1 MSSPDLNSS
10 RFRIFLILLFAVTLA
25 LILQYAFIML
35 KPGGGTARNAPQF
48 PAMERGAIYDRN
60 GRLLAIQT
68 RLDSVTAWIP
78 EFRDS
83 KLTAHLLAETLSLEE
98 DELFNRFSDPSRQGF
113 LYIKRLISPTE
124 SKRISQLMEEGQLP
138 GIHLE
143 KEHGRNYPEKN
154 LASHLIGYVGTDNT
168 GLDGIEYTFNQVLAP
183 PSITTGDEKILYG
196 NDIYLTIDINTQYI
210 TEKIARIAFKENNP
224 EGLMILVMGAKTGEF
239 YSMVSLPS
247 FDPNN
252 FSSYSREE
260 RNNLPVTLTYE
271 PGSVMKIFSLASFME
286 LGGVT
291 PLDRFDTRDSYNPEI
306 FQKYKIPPITDLG
319 NYGVLDPTGIL
330 VHSSNVGT
338 AMASDSVSA
347 TDHYN
352 MLKNFG
358 FGNKT
363 GIPLPGESSGI
374 LNTPGDWSIRSK
386 PTIAIGQEIGV
397 SALQMISA
405 ATVFTNGGVLLKPQI
420 IDKVVSP
427 DGKVLKEYGREPLR
441 EVVSPEVAETILLMM
456 EQVVSSPYG
465 TVRRAQVP
473 GLRISG
479 KSGTAQ
485 RIDPETGTYS
495 DEDFMA
501 SVLAVFPTE
510 DPELIVY
517 IIMQYPK
524 GQSYYGGRIA
534 SPIVK
539 ELAEALAPYYGI
551 PIQGNKVISHS
562 GSVRIPQEDPV
573 KIDMTLPDFT
583 GMSKREVIFAL
594 ENRDIPVSFKGD
606 GWVMFQFPPPG
617 EEITDETMVYLEF
630 K

>member
-1 MSSPDLNSS
+1 
-10 RFRIFLILLFAVTLA
+10 
-25 LILQYAFIML
+25 
-35 KPGGGTARNAPQF
+35 
-48 PAMERGAIYDRN
+48 MERGAIYDRN

-78 EFRDS
+78 EIRDREG
-83 KLTAHLLAETLSLEE
+83 TARLLSEALGL
-98 DELFNRFSDPSRQGF
+98 DYQELLNRFQDPSRQGF
-113 LYIKRLISPTE
+113 AYIKRLISPTE
-124 SKRISQLMEEGQLP
+124 SGKISQLMDEGSLP

-143 KEHGRNYPEKN
+143 KEHGRNYPEKE
-154 LASHLIGYVGTDNT
+154 LAAHLIGYVGTDNT
-168 GLDGIEYTFNQVLAP
+168 GLEGLEYTFNQVLAP
-183 PSITTGDEKILYG
+183 PSITTGDESLLYG
-196 NDIYLTIDINTQYI
+196 NDVYLTIDINTQYI
-210 TEKIARIAFKENNP
+210 TDKIARKAFEEHKP

-247 FDPNN
+247 FDPNR
-252 FSSYSREE
+252 FSSYSARQ

-286 LGGVT
+286 LGGIT
-291 PLDRFDTRDSYNPEI
+291 PQDTFDTRNSYNPEV
-306 FQKYKIPPITDLG
+306 FKKYNIPPITDLG
-319 NYGVLDPTGIL
+319 NYGILDPTGIL

-363 GIPLPGESSGI
+363 GIPLPGESNGI
-374 LNTPGDWSIRSK
+374 LNNPSDWSVRSK

-397 SALQMISA
+397 SALQMITA

-427 DGKVLKEYGREPLR
+427 EGSIVKDYSRETVR

-456 EQVVSSPYG
+456 EQAVASPYG

-501 SVLAVFPTE
+501 SVLATFPTE
-510 DPELIVY
+510 DPELIIYVLLE
-517 IIMQYPK
+517 YPK

-539 ELAEALAPYYGI
+539 ELAEALSPYYGI
-551 PIQGNKVISHS
+551 PIGGNQILEHS
-562 GSVRIPQEDPV
+562 GAVRIPDNTYKPIEE
-573 KIDMTLPDFT
+573 KLPDFT
-583 GMSKREVIFAL
+583 GMSKREVMYAL
-594 ENRDIPVSFKGD
+594 ENRGIPVTVKGE
-606 GWVMFQFPPPG
+606 GWAVFQFPPADT
-617 EEITDETMVYLEF
+617 EITDETTIYLEF

>member
-1 MSSPDLNSS
+1 MSSNDINSQ
-10 RFRIFLILLFAVTLA
+10 RFRIFLIILFIVTAA
-25 LILQYAFIML
+25 LIVQYAVIML
-35 KPGGGTARNAPQF
+35 APGNSSVKDAPQF
-48 PAMERGAIYDRN
+48 PNMERGGIYDRN

-68 RLDSVTAWIP
+68 RLDSVTGWIP
-78 EFRDS
+78 EF
-83 KLTAHLLAETLSLEE
+83 KNKENTARYLSEVLSLDETELLAR
-98 DELFNRFSDPSRQGF
+98 FNDPTRQGF

-124 SKRISQLMEEGQLP
+124 SHNLKILMGEVKLP
-138 GIHLE
+138 GIRLE
-143 KEHGRNYPEKN
+143 KEQGRNYPEKE

-168 GLDGIEYTFNQVLAP
+168 GLDGIEYTFNQILAP

-196 NDIYLTIDINTQYI
+196 NDIYLTIDVNTQYI
-210 TEKIARIAFKENNP
+210 TEQIARRAFEEHKP
-224 EGLMILVMGAKTGEF
+224 ESLMIMVMDAKTGEF
-239 YSMVSLPS
+239 YSYVSLPS

-260 RNNLPVTLTYE
+260 RNNLPATLTYE

-286 LGGVT
+286 LGGIKPQDT
-291 PLDRFDTRDSYNPEI
+291 FDTSNSYNPDI
-306 FQKYKIPPITDLG
+306 FKKYKIPPITDLG
-319 NYGVLDPTGIL
+319 QYGVLDTTGIL

-338 AMASDSVSA
+338 AMASDTVRSI
-347 TDHYN
+347 DHYN

-363 GIPLPGESSGI
+363 GIPLPGESNGI
-374 LNTPGDWSIRSK
+374 LNTAKKWSIRSK

-397 SALQMISA
+397 SALQMITA
-405 ATVFTNGGVLLKPQI
+405 ATVFTNSGILLKPKI

-427 DGKVLKEYGREPLR
+427 EGKIIKDYKRESVR
-441 EVVSPEVAETILLMM
+441 EVVSPEVAESILLMM
-456 EQVVSSPYG
+456 EQAVSSPQG

-501 SVLAVFPTE
+501 SVLAIFPTE
-510 DPELIVY
+510 DPKLIVY
-517 IIMQYPK
+517 VIIEDPK

-539 ELAEALAPYYGI
+539 ELAETLSPYYGI
-551 PIQGNKVISHS
+551 AIEDNQLLEHSSSVI
-562 GSVRIPQEDPV
+562 IPSRNFL
-573 KIDMTLPDFT
+573 KIDSTIPDFK
-583 GMSKREVIFAL
+583 GMSKRDVLFSL
-594 ENRDIPVSFKGD
+594 DNSDIPLNLKGE
-606 GWVMFQFPPPG
+606 GWVVFQFPPAG
-617 EEITDETMVYLEF
+617 EEINDETTLYLEF